1 MEVKMEEFEEKDRKE
16 IRKNH
21 IVNKNRNKI
30 RVDDDIKFAS
40 KASKARKHKLQELE
54 EEELYEEWEEYF
66 N

>member
-1 MEVKMEEFEEKDRKE
+1 MEEFEKDRKE

-30 RVDDDIKFAS
+30 NVDEDIRLAS
-40 KASKARKHKLQELE
+40 KSSKARKHKLQEIE
-54 EEELYEEWEEYF
+54 EAELYEEWEEYF

>member
-1 MEVKMEEFEEKDRKE
+1 MEDFEKDRKE
-16 IRKNH
+16 VRKNH
-21 IVNKNRNKI
+21 IVNKNKNRPI
-30 RVDDDIKFAS
+30 RVDEDLQFVS